1 MARSGGGERLLRK
14 VSFVAAL
21 DESSGLIVPRS
32 EDPVKMSEKPSLRSA
47 EFLPPDRRL
56 LESIANNASLAL
68 FVLDER
74 QHCSYMNP
82 AAERLTGFTLA
93 EVRGRPLHH
102 FVHHTR
108 PDGTPYPIEECPID
122 SAFPH
127 NLREWGEEVFVR
139 PDGGFYPV
147 AFTASPILEEGKPV
161 GTIVEVRDL
170 SGERRAEQ
178 ERLRLVEERERLAQ
192 EVERERE
199 RLRQIFM
206 NAPALMSVT
215 RGPDH
220 VFEMMNPAYQRMIGG
235 REVIGKPLREAMP
248 ELVDQGF
255 IEMRD
260 RMYRTGETLVQKEAR
275 VMVDLDGGGEV
286 EEHFVNFVTQPLRNT
301 RDEVDGMLT
310 FAVDVTDQVKSL
322 RTVEEQAAELESR
335 AEELQVQA
343 AQLEEIQVELE
354 ASNEELIR
362 VNREAEEVRAVLEA
376 FFDAAPVAAAYLD
389 RDFRYR
395 RVNPELAAIDGVN
408 RGTVVGRAVRDVV
421 PGLAGDLEP
430 LLRQVLQTGES
441 IRGLEMSRPAPA
453 GEDGERHYLVNLFPV
468 RVAGEEPVGVGL
480 VGVDVTER
488 RRASERE
495 QLFSQVLEESRNEIY
510 FFDAETLRFVRVN
523 RGARENLGYTMEELA
538 RMTPV
543 DIKPEFTRERFAEL
557 VKPLERGEEE
567 IVRFETVH
575 ARRDGSVYPVDVHLQ
590 LSRVSDPPL
599 YVALILDIT
608 DQKRAAA
615 ERDRLHEA
623 ERTAHQR
630 IQLLANAGTVLATSL
645 DVRTT
650 LEQLAMI
657 VTPGIADWCFVEV
670 PGEDGHLEVVAVQH
684 TDPGEI
690 DSTRKMLSLRPVR
703 ADAEDAAA
711 ARALRSGHA
720 EWSKIPDTP
729 GQGDVAEAGRPE
741 ILARLG
747 GRSVLAL
754 PLALR
759 GRPFGVISLV
769 RSGPRRPFGTED
781 LVFLEDLAGKAS
793 LALDNARL
801 FEEAALARR
810 RAELEADRSERLR
823 SLAAA
828 LNQAATTEEVAR
840 VCVVHGMDALRAAA
854 GSLAIL
860 SDDGE
865 SFSTLH
871 LEGYDPEVASR
882 WRSFPLGDR
891 RPLSDSVRTRRPVL
905 IGSVAEWRERYPEL
919 LDDAVRGGLKSF
931 CAIPVILGDRPLGVL
946 AFSFTQEQPFWD
958 IDGPFVG
965 AIGIQ
970 AAQALE
976 RARLLET
983 ERHAR
988 SEAELAN
995 RAKAEFLSAMSHEL
1009 RTPLNAIAGYV
1020 DLLDVG
1026 VHGPV
1031 NEAQANALVRIK
1043 RAQELLLSLIND
1055 VLNFARIE
1063 AGRLEIVAEPVRV
1076 GDVIDSLGDLISPQ
1090 FASAGLSYTPRVAD
1104 PDAVVRGDPER
1115 IRQVLLNLLS
1125 NAMKFTDPGGG
1136 VTLSTRQ
1143 VDGRVAISVTDTGR
1157 GIPEDKLKTIFDPF
1171 VQVDRHRT
1179 QSSQQGVGLGLAISR
1194 ELARAMGGD
1203 LTVESRLDAG
1213 STFTVTL
1220 PVHHGPA
1227 EVDREG

>member
-1 MARSGGGERLLRK
+1 MRRSARLCPE
-14 VSFVAAL
+14 F
-21 DESSGLIVPRS
+21 
-32 EDPVKMSEKPSLRSA
+32 EDPVTMSEKPSLRPA
-47 EFLPPDRRL
+47 ENVPPDRRL
-56 LESIANNASLAL
+56 LEAIANNATLAL

-82 AAERLTGFTLA
+82 AAEALTGFTLA
-93 EVRGRPLHH
+93 EVRGRPLHD

-122 SAFPH
+122 SAFPRKA
-127 NLREWGEEVFVR
+127 RERGEDFFVR

-147 AFTASPILEEGKPV
+147 AFTASPILEDGTPV

-178 ERLRLVEERERLAQ
+178 ERLRLVEERERLAR

-235 REVIGKPLREAMP
+235 RDVIGKPLREAMP
-248 ELVDQGF
+248 ELVGQGF
-255 IEMRD
+255 IEARD
-260 RMYRTGETLVQKEAR
+260 RLYRTGETLVQNEAR
-275 VMVDLDGGGEV
+275 VMVDLDGDGKV
-286 EEHFVNFVTQPLRNT
+286 EEHFVNFVTQPLRNA
-301 RDEVDGMLT
+301 REEVDGMLT
-310 FAVDVTDQVKSL
+310 FAVVVTDQVRSL
-322 RTVEEQAAELESR
+322 RTVEEQAAELEAR

-343 AQLEEIQVELE
+343 AQLEEFQVEME

-395 RVNPELAAIDGVN
+395 RLNPELATIDGVD
-408 RGTVVGRAVRDVV
+408 RDAVVGHSVRDVV
-421 PGLAGDLEP
+421 PGLAGELEP
-430 LLRQVLQTGES
+430 LFRQVLRTGEP
-441 IRGLEMSRPAPA
+441 IRDREMSRPDPDS
-453 GEDGERHYLVNLFPV
+453 EDRERHYLVNFFPV
-468 RVAGEEPVGVGL
+468 RVAGEKPVGVGL

-488 RRASERE
+488 RRSSERE

-510 FFDAETLRFVRVN
+510 LFDAETLRFVRVN
-523 RGARENLGYTMEELA
+523 RGARENLGYSMEELA

-575 ARRDGSVYPVDVHLQ
+575 ARRDGSTYPVDVHLQ
-590 LSRVSDPPL
+590 LSHVSDPPL

-615 ERDRLHEA
+615 ERERLHEA
-623 ERTAHQR
+623 ERAAHQR

-650 LEQLAMI
+650 LEQLARI
-657 VTPGIADWCFVEV
+657 VTPAVADWCFVEV
-670 PGEDGHLEVVAVQH
+670 PGENDRLEVVTVQH
-684 TDPGEI
+684 ADPGQI
-690 DSTRKMLSLRPVR
+690 DSTRELVDRHPVR
-703 ADAEDAAA
+703 VDAEDAAA
-711 ARALRSGHA
+711 ARAMRSGHA
-720 EWSKIPDTP
+720 EWSELPDP
-729 GQGDVAEAGRPE
+729 SGSADVAKVRRPE

-747 GRSVLAL
+747 GRSALAL
-754 PLALR
+754 PLSLR

-769 RSGPRRPFGTED
+769 RSGSRRPFGTED
-781 LVFLEDLAGKAS
+781 LVFLEELAGKAA

-801 FEEAALARR
+801 FEEAASATRT
-810 RAELEADRSERLR
+810 AEREADRSERLR

-860 SDDGE
+860 TDDGE
-865 SFSTLH
+865 TFSTLH

-882 WRSFPLGDR
+882 WRRFPLSDR
-891 RPLSDSVRTRRPVL
+891 RPLSDAVRARRPVL
-905 IGSVAEWRERYPEL
+905 IGSVSEWRERYPEL

-931 CAIPVILGDRPLGVL
+931 AAIPVILGDRPLGAL
-946 AFSFTQEQPFWD
+946 AFSFTHEQPFGD

-983 ERHAR
+983 ERLAR

-1031 NEAQANALVRIK
+1031 NEAQAAALVRIK

-1063 AGRLEIVAEPVRV
+1063 AGRLEIATEPVRV
-1076 GDVIDSLGDLISPQ
+1076 GDVVESLGDLVSHQ
-1090 FASAGLSYTPRVAD
+1090 LATADLSYTPRVTD
-1104 PDAVVRGDPER
+1104 PDTAVLGDPER
-1115 IRQVLLNLLS
+1115 IRQILLNLLS
-1125 NAMKFTDPGGG
+1125 NAIKFTDPGGS
-1136 VTLSTRQ
+1136 VTLSARR
-1143 VDGRVAISVTDTGR
+1143 VDGRVSISVTDTGR

-1179 QSSQQGVGLGLAISR
+1179 ESSQQGVGLGLAISR

-1203 LTVESRLDAG
+1203 LTVESRLDEG

-1220 PVHHGPA
+1220 PVHEGPV
-1227 EVDREG
+1227 EVAPEA